1 MPCELWRI
9 SSPTLP
15 PRSRLYSLTPMG
27 IGSFQVE
34 SVTSYMMRIADA
46 HAVSLGTLI
55 REEIRPNLT
64 ACSKRLSFAALH
76 SLNGSGPCF
85 VQWVEILESLTA
97 RNDLRALTLLP
108 WLGVLAADGVLRRYR
123 AWCPRCY
130 EECRDHESAV
140 YDPLLWMLA
149 PVTVCPRHEIP
160 LLEYCHHC
168 GKRSLPLSAGA
179 RCGFCSHCNG
189 WLGSGP
195 PAPTSDALAPDL
207 ESRLYTARDVGNL
220 LSTGVMQNQS
230 VHSHLGDNV
239 QRAIAN
245 WTHGNRLLFCR
256 IAGVNER
263 TLIAWL
269 SVKVLP
275 SFALLIRVA
284 RNLKIPLERLLLDE
298 IPADDAAW
306 IQIRTSA
313 EEEQGKSTNRRAA
326 SRQRFEHPVT
336 RDRLWAL
343 SSRERTA
350 AKAEVRAAMESALDQ
365 DVPRSVRDIF
375 RSLGYRQ
382 CVMGR
387 YWFPELYA
395 AIQAKR
401 RRRFDGYSAELQ
413 SALNETPPPTVM
425 QVAQRLGVNINSLRR
440 ACPDLYTRLS
450 LLRPDRRQFQ
460 IAQTEDELKKAF
472 EEAPASLV
480 QLAARLH
487 RNPDKLRMIC
497 PQLCADL
504 RQQYLARR
512 YSERHQLEF
521 TYETYVREAVDEITC
536 VGKYPSRKRVL
547 SVIAKRN
554 PSLTSIC
561 LTSRILRRIRD
572 ESARTISEIT
582 GLKSSEVT
590 TIT

>member
-9 SSPTLP
+9 ASPTLP
-15 PRSRLYSLTPMG
+15 PRSRLYSLAPIG

-34 SVTSYMMRIADA
+34 GVTSYMMRIADA
-46 HAVSLGTLI
+46 HAVSPGTLI
-55 REEIRPNLT
+55 REEICPHLT
-64 ACSKRLSFAALH
+64 ACPKRLSFAALH

-108 WLGVLAADGVLRRYR
+108 WRGVLSGDGVLRRYR

-179 RCGFCSHCNG
+179 RCGFCSHCDG
-189 WLGSGP
+189 WLGSVP

-245 WTHGNRLLFCR
+245 WIHGNRLLFCR

-263 TLIAWL
+263 TLMAWL

-284 RNLKIPLERLLLDE
+284 RNLKIPLKMLLLDE

-306 IQIRTSA
+306 IQLRTSA
-313 EEEQGKSTNRRAA
+313 EEEQARSTNRRAA

-450 LLRPDRRQFQ
+450 LFRPDRRQFQ

>member
-1 MPCELWRI
+1 M
-9 SSPTLP
+9 
-15 PRSRLYSLTPMG
+15 
-27 IGSFQVE
+27 
-34 SVTSYMMRIADA
+34 
-46 HAVSLGTLI
+46 
-55 REEIRPNLT
+55 
-64 ACSKRLSFAALH
+64 
-76 SLNGSGPCF
+76 
-85 VQWVEILESLTA
+85 
-97 RNDLRALTLLP
+97 
-108 WLGVLAADGVLRRYR
+108 DGLV
-123 AWCPRCY
+123 A
-130 EECRDHESAV
+130 
-140 YDPLLWMLA
+140 
-149 PVTVCPRHEIP
+149 
-160 LLEYCHHC
+160 
-168 GKRSLPLSAGA
+168 
-179 RCGFCSHCNG
+179 
-189 WLGSGP
+189 GP

-207 ESRLYTARDVGNL
+207 ESRLHTARDVGNL

-245 WTHGNRLLFCR
+245 WTYGNRLLFCR

-284 RNLKIPLERLLLDE
+284 RNLKIPLKRLLLDE

-313 EEEQGKSTNRRAA
+313 EEEQEKSTNRRAA

-350 AKAEVRAAMESALDQ
+350 AKAEVRAAMESALDE

-413 SALNETPPPTVM
+413 SALGEMPPPTVT

-440 ACPDLYTRLS
+440 ACPDLYARLS

-487 RNPDKLRMIC
+487 RNPDKLRMIY

-504 RQQYLARR
+504 RRQYVARR
-512 YSERHQLEF
+512 SSERHQLEF
-521 TYETYVREAVDEITC
+521 TYETYVREAVDEITS
-536 VGKYPSRKRVL
+536 VSKYPSRKRVL

>member
-1 MPCELWRI
+1 
-9 SSPTLP
+9 
-15 PRSRLYSLTPMG
+15 
-27 IGSFQVE
+27 
-34 SVTSYMMRIADA
+34 
-46 HAVSLGTLI
+46 
-55 REEIRPNLT
+55 
-64 ACSKRLSFAALH
+64 
-76 SLNGSGPCF
+76 
-85 VQWVEILESLTA
+85 
-97 RNDLRALTLLP
+97 
-108 WLGVLAADGVLRRYR
+108 
-123 AWCPRCY
+123 
-130 EECRDHESAV
+130 
-140 YDPLLWMLA
+140 
-149 PVTVCPRHEIP
+149 
-160 LLEYCHHC
+160 
-168 GKRSLPLSAGA
+168 
-179 RCGFCSHCNG
+179 
-189 WLGSGP
+189 
-195 PAPTSDALAPDL
+195 
-207 ESRLYTARDVGNL
+207 
-220 LSTGVMQNQS
+220 
-230 VHSHLGDNV
+230 
-239 QRAIAN
+239 
-245 WTHGNRLLFCR
+245 
-256 IAGVNER
+256 
-263 TLIAWL
+263 
-269 SVKVLP
+269 
-275 SFALLIRVA
+275 
-284 RNLKIPLERLLLDE
+284 
-298 IPADDAAW
+298 
-306 IQIRTSA
+306 
-313 EEEQGKSTNRRAA
+313 
-326 SRQRFEHPVT
+326 
-336 RDRLWAL
+336 
-343 SSRERTA
+343 
-350 AKAEVRAAMESALDQ
+350 
-365 DVPRSVRDIF
+365 
-375 RSLGYRQ
+375 
-382 CVMGR
+382 MGR

-512 YSERHQLEF
+512 CSERHQLEF

>member
-1 MPCELWRI
+1 
-9 SSPTLP
+9 
-15 PRSRLYSLTPMG
+15 
-27 IGSFQVE
+27 
-34 SVTSYMMRIADA
+34 
-46 HAVSLGTLI
+46 
-55 REEIRPNLT
+55 
-64 ACSKRLSFAALH
+64 
-76 SLNGSGPCF
+76 
-85 VQWVEILESLTA
+85 
-97 RNDLRALTLLP
+97 
-108 WLGVLAADGVLRRYR
+108 
-123 AWCPRCY
+123 
-130 EECRDHESAV
+130 
-140 YDPLLWMLA
+140 
-149 PVTVCPRHEIP
+149 
-160 LLEYCHHC
+160 
-168 GKRSLPLSAGA
+168 
-179 RCGFCSHCNG
+179 
-189 WLGSGP
+189 
-195 PAPTSDALAPDL
+195 
-207 ESRLYTARDVGNL
+207 
-220 LSTGVMQNQS
+220 MQNQS

-313 EEEQGKSTNRRAA
+313 EEEQEKSTNRRAA

-336 RDRLWAL
+336 RDSLWAL
-343 SSRERTA
+343 SSRERAA
-350 AKAEVRAAMESALDQ
+350 AKAEVRAAMESALDE

-401 RRRFDGYSAELQ
+401 RRRFEKYGAELR
-413 SALNETPPPTVM
+413 SALGEMPSPTVT

-440 ACPDLYTRLS
+440 ACPDLYARLS

-460 IAQTEDELKKAF
+460 IVQTEDALKKAF

-480 QLAARLH
+480 RLAARLH
-487 RNPDKLRMIC
+487 RNPDKLRMTY
-497 PQLCADL
+497 PELCADL
-504 RQQYLARR
+504 HRQYIARRSLERQQ
-512 YSERHQLEF
+512 LELK
-521 TYETYVREAVDEITC
+521 YENYVRQAVDEITLAS
-536 VGKYPSRKRVL
+536 KYPSCKRVL
-547 SVIAKRN
+547 FFIAKRD

-561 LTSRILRRIRD
+561 FTGKILRRIRH

-582 GLKSSEVT
+582 GFRSPELT
-590 TIT
+590 TIN